1 MEAKAPIW
9 RPGGKADHLAV
20 LFYDALRV
28 RTREKVQVE
37 RATDVA
43 VLN

>member
-9 RPGGKADHLAV
+9 GASGKADYLAV
-20 LFYDALRV
+20 LFNDALRV

>member
-20 LFYDALRV
+20 LFNDALQV
-28 RTREKVQVE
+28 RTRETVPVE

>member
-9 RPGGKADHLAV
+9 RSAGKADHLAI
-20 LFYDALRV
+20 LFNDALRV

>member
-9 RPGGKADHLAV
+9 GPGGKADHLAV
-20 LFYDALRV
+20 LFNDALRV
-28 RTREKVQVE
+28 GTREKVQVE
-37 RATDVA
+37 GATDVA

>member
-1 MEAKAPIW
+1 METKAPIW

-20 LFYDALRV
+20 LFNDALRV